1 MKKRNERGAKREC
14 WKWGNREDKWKEGGN
29 RILKDVAHERSH
41 SVIFAVG
48 QHDIGLP
55 SWTSHC
61 LEVALAPVR
70 PS

>member
-1 MKKRNERGAKREC
+1 MKGGQRGNVGNE
-14 WKWGNREDKWKEGGN
+14 GNREDKWKEVGN
-29 RILKDVAHERSH
+29 RILKDVAHKRSH

-48 QHDIGLP
+48 QHDVGLP
-55 SWTSHC
+55 SWSSHR